1 MGTRVSFL
9 EVKGPESEV
18 EHSHYIVPMLRMSGC
33 MPLLPLHAFT
43 LCTDTILLLMYDIGV
58 FYFVPRQ
65 WWLLGWTFKR

>member
-1 MGTRVSFL
+1 MSTRDSFL

-18 EHSHYIVPMLRMSGC
+18 DHSHYIVPMFWMSGC
-33 MPLLPLHAFT
+33 LPVPPLRAFT
-43 LCTDTILLLMYDIGV
+43 VCTDTILLLMYNIGV